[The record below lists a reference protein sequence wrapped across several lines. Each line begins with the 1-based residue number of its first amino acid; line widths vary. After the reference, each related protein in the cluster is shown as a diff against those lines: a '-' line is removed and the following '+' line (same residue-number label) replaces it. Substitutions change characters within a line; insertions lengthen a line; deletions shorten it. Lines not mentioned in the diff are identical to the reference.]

1 MALRQNAGESIATYV
16 RTAEKLSK
24 RVPSE
29 LDSVLALCLIKGMA
43 DEMKK
48 ADISYIVNATPNM
61 TFHQVVEVIKA
72 KYRVIGEPDPFGNAS
87 IQKQHEKASWS
98 AYSAPPSGSTMVPVV
113 AAVGRM
119 DNIPTYNVER
129 RMGTRPADE
138 GRVNESYGDKGLAAA
153 LKGCGISL
161 EQFKSLMDWYLHNT
175 KTVHS
180 SQSKVESD
188 LPEARQDFRTPALPA
203 PRVVNPALGDRQMGI
218 TSVFPPRNS
227 NYGPTAGNSAPPNI
241 SCFTCGRR
249 GQYASTCPYP
259 PLPPADQEHL
269 REAARI
275 GRLQRA
281 GLPAFRTAAAGA
293 STGPETSSPKLETLQ
308 IDEARQRDQLNSGIG
323 NGLPATPRITEI
335 DPGMNTSEG
344 SRAARISSA
353 CTILS
358 RMPPVMAII
367 QDVMAG
373 KRSRAQADPDDE
385 YVDDGAG
392 PSVTKVLRTRPPV
405 ESSGSEA
412 AAIGDESPL
421 LDRIVVRSSTRAG
434 NTRSETGDEDFI
446 RRDSRRERGRARECT
461 AINADNTPPSP
472 MVEITDDNTD
482 NEDRMTP
489 ELTDDREY
497 SRNKI
502 SDEDLQ
508 LPDWLREARRSP
520 AVTKPA
526 KPAPINLMKGLNPY
540 NIEDAMVS
548 IKPEITFPQ
557 LLDVS
562 PRLHRELA
570 LLLRSSQ
577 PRTRKKRTPPVQI
590 DKVSGPVKVTEAAPD
605 AEVECMYITV
615 WCKGIEIPDVL
626 VDGGAMIDLIAKDVV
641 DMLGLEKH
649 PVHNLGMQLAD
660 DSLVALE
667 NYVWLDVNVEGVVA
681 RVRAYVMPVTVTY
694 KILLSRRWLKRIK
707 GVEHHSTNTLIIQG
721 VDGIQRSTK
730 GRPAPPAELEVV
742 GMKDAIRRFNMQPTV
757 HDDDGSADDAI
768 DALLHELDDWELNGD
783 AGNGLHRQ

>member
-1 MALRQNAGESIATYV
+1 MTGVQTCAL
-16 RTAEKLSK
+16 
-24 RVPSE
+24 P
-29 LDSVLALCLIKGMA
+29 
-43 DEMKK
+43 
-48 ADISYIVNATPNM
+48 IS
-61 TFHQVVEVIKA
+61 
-72 KYRVIGEPDPFGNAS
+72 
-87 IQKQHEKASWS
+87 
-98 AYSAPPSGSTMVPVV
+98 
-113 AAVGRM
+113 
-119 DNIPTYNVER
+119 TYNVEG

-138 GRVNESYGDKGLAAA
+138 GRVNESYGEKGLAAA
-153 LKGCGISL
+153 LQGCGISP
-161 EQFKSLMDWYLHNT
+161 EQFKGLMDWYLHDT
-175 KTVHS
+175 GTAHP
-180 SQSKVESD
+180 SQSKVEPD
-188 LPEARQDFRTPALPA
+188 LPATRQDFRTPALPA
-203 PRVVNPALGDRQMGI
+203 PRVVNPALGDRQMGT
-218 TSVFPPRNS
+218 TSVSPPRSS
-227 NYGPTAGNSAPPNI
+227 NYGPTAGNSAPLSI
-241 SCFTCGRR
+241 SCFACGRR
-249 GQYASTCPYP
+249 GHYASTCPYP

-275 GRLQRA
+275 SRLQRA
-281 GLPAFRTAAAGA
+281 GLPAVRTAAAGA
-293 STGPETSSPKLETLQ
+293 STGPETSSPKPETLQ
-308 IDEARQRDQLNSGIG
+308 IDEIRQQEQLNSGIG
-323 NGLPATPRITEI
+323 NGLPATSRITEI
-335 DPGMNTSEG
+335 DPGTNTSDG
-344 SRAARISSA
+344 SRTARISSA
-353 CTILS
+353 CAILS

-373 KRSRAQADPDDE
+373 KRTRTQADPDDE
-385 YVDDGAG
+385 YVDDGVG

-405 ESSGSEA
+405 EASGSEA
-412 AAIGDESPL
+412 EAIDGGSPL
-421 LDRIVVRSSTRAG
+421 LDRIVVRNSTRADG
-434 NTRSETGDEDFI
+434 TRSETGDEDFM
-446 RRDSRRERGRARECT
+446 RRASRREIGRERA
-461 AINADNTPPSP
+461 AINAENTPPSP

-489 ELTDDREY
+489 ESTDDRDY
-497 SRNKI
+497 GRNRI
-502 SDEDLQ
+502 LDEDLQ
-508 LPDWLREARRSP
+508 LPDWLREARKSP

-562 PRLHRELA
+562 PRLRRELA

-649 PVHNLGMQLAD
+649 PVHNLGMRLAD

-707 GVEHHSTNTLIIQG
+707 GVEHHATNTLIIQG

-768 DALLHELDDWELNGD
+768 DALLHELDDWELSGD
-783 AGNGLHRQ
+783 SENGLHRQ